1 MHELSLA
8 MNVVDFLVRLAG
20 EQNLSEIS
28 AAFIEIGEMT
38 HIDPRQLKF
47 SLKMASEG
55 TVVHGCRFY
64 VRTRRAIIKCKKC
77 GKESKLET
85 KDMISQYEMKCTA
98 CGSTDVEFEKG
109 RELML
114 KRVKGSKKQQ

>member
-8 MNVVDFLVRLAG
+8 MNVVDFLVKLAG

-55 TVVHGCRFY
+55 TIVHGCRYY
-64 VRTRRAIIKCKKC
+64 VRSRKATIKCKKC
-77 GKESKLET
+77 GKESGLEK
-85 KDMISQYEMKCTA
+85 KDAISQYELKCPA
-98 CGSTDVEFEKG
+98 CGCADVEFEKG
-109 RELML
+109 RELTL
-114 KRVKGSKKQQ
+114 KRVKGTKKQQ